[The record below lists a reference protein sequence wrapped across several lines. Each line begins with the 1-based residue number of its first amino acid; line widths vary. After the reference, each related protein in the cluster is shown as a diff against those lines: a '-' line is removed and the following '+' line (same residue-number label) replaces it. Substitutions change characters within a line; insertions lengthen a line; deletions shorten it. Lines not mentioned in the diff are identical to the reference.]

1 MTLDPLPAD
10 VIRVAALPALA
21 NGFVTFGVFNR
32 VSKISDSAIGVWA
45 QVLDRLP
52 GSKLLIKEAAL
63 DDTSVRDGLLARF
76 ARYGVSSERI
86 DLLGATSRSD
96 HLATLN
102 RVDICLDPFPQNGG
116 VSTWEALQMGVP
128 VVAKLG
134 NTLSGRVAGSILAAL
149 EMKDWV
155 AENAE
160 RYIEIAVAHGS
171 RIDELAELR
180 RALPARIAAS
190 TAGNPAAYAGE
201 VAKAYRSMWQTY
213 CAGDTD
219 QRPTELPQ
227 G

>member
-1 MTLDPLPAD
+1 
-10 VIRVAALPALA
+10 
-21 NGFVTFGVFNR
+21 
-32 VSKISDSAIGVWA
+32 
-45 QVLDRLP
+45 
-52 GSKLLIKEAAL
+52 
-63 DDTSVRDGLLARF
+63 
-76 ARYGVSSERI
+76 
-86 DLLGATSRSD
+86 
-96 HLATLN
+96 
-102 RVDICLDPFPQNGG
+102 
-116 VSTWEALQMGVP
+116 
-128 VVAKLG
+128 
-134 NTLSGRVAGSILAAL
+134 
-149 EMKDWV
+149 MKDWV